1 VSPPDAAAR
10 RWLPAAVFG
19 LVLVAQLF
27 LVARLGTDIPFQ
39 DQWDVEGRLTYPAW
53 RDGTWH
59 AADLWRPHNEHRILW
74 TRLENLALFS
84 ANGQWDPLV
93 QLAVNALWR
102 AAGAEL
108 LAWLL
113 ARGAGSLPGLLL
125 GAGVVVAYLPHLA
138 WVNALWG
145 FQSSVYF
152 VILFSLL
159 ALALLGDP
167 GRSPPRLAAGLAAG
181 VAALLALGAGAF
193 VPVALLVLAGLHAA
207 ERRKFDPA
215 AWRLAWPGLALLA
228 LAWGLR
234 TPVPATAALHAA
246 TAGQF
251 FNALGRALAWPHT
264 AMPWAALALN
274 LPLLLAVGSRLAG
287 RRRAAA
293 GEDVVL
299 LIGGWAAAAAGAMA
313 WSRGGGGEFDAG
325 VTIRY
330 VDFLLLLPLANAWCL
345 VALVREA
352 GEPRRRFARVLVG
365 AWGVFLLVGWLGISA
380 QVVRGFILPRMRDR
394 DAPVRLAVAFQQS
407 NDPAVFAG
415 QHPILVPHP
424 RLASVRF
431 VLSDPRM
438 RGALPPSFQPDRPMG
453 PLSRAVRWLL
463 GRQ

>member
-1 VSPPDAAAR
+1 MFV
-10 RWLPAAVFG
+10 
-19 LVLVAQLF
+19 LVLAAQLF
-27 LVARLGTDIPFQ
+27 LVARVGTDIPFQ

-59 AADLWRPHNEHRILW
+59 MTDLWRPHNEHRILW
-74 TRLENLALFS
+74 TRLQNLALFS

-102 AAGAEL
+102 AAGAAL

-113 ARGAGSLPGLLL
+113 ARGLNPAQGLLL

-152 VILFSLL
+152 AILFSLL

-167 GRSPPRLAAGLAAG
+167 ARSPWRLAAGLAAG

-193 VPVALLVLAGLHAA
+193 VPVALLGLAGLHAL
-207 ERRKFDPA
+207 ERRKIDAA
-215 AWRLAWPGLALLA
+215 AWRLAWPGLALLVLA
-228 LAWGLR
+228 LMLR
-234 TPVPATAALHAA
+234 TTVPAMAGLHAA

-264 AMPWAALALN
+264 AMPAAALGLN
-274 LPLLLAVGSRLAG
+274 LPLLLAVGARLAG

-293 GEDVVL
+293 GEDFVL
-299 LIGGWAAAAAGAMA
+299 LIGGWAAVAAGAMA
-313 WSRGGGGEFDAG
+313 WSRGGGQEFDAG

-345 VALVREA
+345 VALVRKAEA
-352 GEPRRRFARVLVG
+352 ARRRFARVLAG
-365 AWGVFLLVGWLGISA
+365 AWGVFLVVGWLGISA
-380 QVVRGFILPRMRDR
+380 QVMRGFILPRMRDR

-407 NDPAVFAG
+407 GDPAVFAG

-424 RLASVRF
+424 NPESVRF

-438 RGALPPSFQPDRPMG
+438 RGALPPSFQPGQPMG
-453 PLSRAVRWLL
+453 PLSRAVRVLL
-463 GRQ
+463 RRRE